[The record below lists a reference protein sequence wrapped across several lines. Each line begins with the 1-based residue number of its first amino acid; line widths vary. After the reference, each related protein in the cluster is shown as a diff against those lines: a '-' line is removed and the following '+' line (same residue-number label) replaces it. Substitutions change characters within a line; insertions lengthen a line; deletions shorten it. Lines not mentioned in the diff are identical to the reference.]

1 MKIRV
6 IPTILTD
13 GQTVVKGSQFNNW
26 RTVGMAHATAQLF
39 GRRDVDE
46 LMFLDVKASERE
58 SPIPDS
64 LLASFTEILN
74 IPFSVGGG
82 ISTLETASKYL
93 SAGAEKVVIGRAALA
108 KPSLISEIARE
119 FGSQAVVVAID
130 VLDFKTGIIATNC
143 GEISISLSVNDWAK
157 ELENLGAGEILL
169 QSVLRDGEMNGMDYE
184 AISEVSA
191 SVNLPIVAS
200 SGVGSLKDCELAV
213 RSGANAIAIGAM
225 FQFTEITP
233 KQVRDY
239 LQECGIS
246 VRSC

>member
-1 MKIRV
+1 VKIRV

-39 GRRDVDE
+39 GSRDVDE
-46 LMFLDVKASERE
+46 LMFLDVKASERNT
-58 SPIPDS
+58 PIPES

-82 ISTLETASKYL
+82 ITSLEAASRYL
-93 SAGAEKVVIGRAALA
+93 SSGAEKVVIGRAALA
-108 KPSLISEIARE
+108 VPSIVSEVAKK

-130 VLDFKTGIIATNC
+130 VLDYKKGKIATNC
-143 GEISISLSVNDWAK
+143 GKVTIELSINKWAK

-169 QSVLRDGEMNGMDYE
+169 QSVSRDGEMKGMDHE
-184 AISEVSA
+184 AISEIS
-191 SVNLPIVAS
+191 SNVNLPVIAS
-200 SGVGSLKDCELAV
+200 SGAGSLEECVLAV
-213 RSGANAIAIGAM
+213 RSGANAVAIGAM

-233 KQVRDY
+233 KQVRNY
-239 LQECGIS
+239 LHEHGID
-246 VRSC
+246 VRSS